1 MMKKRSVE
9 FLSFPSSYY
18 KGLRKRLQSSNL
30 HIEEDLNLVEKYGI
44 LMDFDSNGYLLQIF
58 TKPVQS
64 RPTFFIEIIQRHNF
78 QVS

>member
-1 MMKKRSVE
+1 MKKRSVE
-9 FLSFPSSYY
+9 FLNFPSTYY
-18 KGLRKRLQSSNL
+18 QGLRERLNSSKL
-30 HIEEDLNLVEKYGI
+30 QIKEDLSLIEKYGI

-78 QVS
+78 QVNK